1 VPQFPNEN
9 IKIKENLSTD
19 GILIIRGNPGVGKS
33 MLAQKYCDYV
43 TNNCE
48 QIARWINSNSKENIN
63 QNLKLVMYQVK
74 EMNIDSNYAW
84 AYVKKLLEKDFSDN
98 SFLFIFDNLQ
108 KFEYIKDFLDDLP
121 KNLQIII
128 TSRNLEFKE
137 LNYQQLQVDFF
148 DEKRAKE
155 YFNSALKKNLTETD
169 KDSILKSQIVN
180 NSILPHRLNY
190 IVSYIN
196 NYKLSNAS
204 LVKGICEKKVIA
216 DKDLYFEAFKQ
227 IESENSLSIEILFYM
242 SLMDPNQMQS
252 KLFEEYFFPDVER
265 TKLNESIQL
274 LMEDH
279 LIEDFEDHFDNL
291 TSFRTHELTQQQVE
305 IFRKK
310 YHQDKD
316 FKIENKLLEVL
327 HELFSHQI
335 KRGFDIVDFDFKKIQ
350 IIQHVKK
357 LTVMDENIFKD
368 KNKLCEMFLG
378 YGQSLFYLFINYR
391 EALDYYNKALKI
403 SKTYDLENIGI
414 EIRNSLGLY
423 YSNIDVNFNKS
434 ISHFEEGLE
443 ICKKLEKINFET
455 QILVNILQNYVNFSD
470 FKEATKIESK
480 LLKIIKN
487 GNISENDQAEIYY
500 SISYLQLKLSTNES
514 LANGLEFLE
523 KAKTIK
529 LNLNTNDKTIVKILD
544 SIADILNIQKRYEEA
559 LKVCN
564 EAIKIIGDVN
574 DFTPSNDVND
584 VKTLHPQF
592 SGDILLK

>member
-1 VPQFPNEN
+1 
-9 IKIKENLSTD
+9 
-19 GILIIRGNPGVGKS
+19 
-33 MLAQKYCDYV
+33 
-43 TNNCE
+43 
-48 QIARWINSNSKENIN
+48 
-63 QNLKLVMYQVK
+63 
-74 EMNIDSNYAW
+74 
-84 AYVKKLLEKDFSDN
+84 
-98 SFLFIFDNLQ
+98 
-108 KFEYIKDFLDDLP
+108 
-121 KNLQIII
+121 
-128 TSRNLEFKE
+128 
-137 LNYQQLQVDFF
+137 
-148 DEKRAKE
+148 
-155 YFNSALKKNLTETD
+155 
-169 KDSILKSQIVN
+169 
-180 NSILPHRLNY
+180 
-190 IVSYIN
+190 
-196 NYKLSNAS
+196 
-204 LVKGICEKKVIA
+204 
-216 DKDLYFEAFKQ
+216 
-227 IESENSLSIEILFYM
+227 
-242 SLMDPNQMQS
+242 
-252 KLFEEYFFPDVER
+252 
-265 TKLNESIQL
+265 
-274 LMEDH
+274 MEDH